1 VAAAATYSPPASS
14 VATEADALGM
24 NSRSIVLIALLFVLL
39 MYVAHC
45 TYVTSNAY
53 SHPSVVL
60 QSHTSDG
67 YQLISAIGNTQIINL
82 IQRTHYNGRLP
93 RGLLLA
99 ETEHR

>member
-1 VAAAATYSPPASS
+1 VVPDRRLYDKAGKGGKNRAAVAAAATYSPPTSNA
-14 VATEADALGM
+14 ANEADALGM

-67 YQLISAIGNTQIINL
+67 YAIEVFT
-82 IQRTHYNGRLP
+82 
-93 RGLLLA
+93 A
-99 ETEHR
+99 